1 VPGIRRVFIA
11 VVVSAKAL
19 VVPLEDDDES
29 AQRNA
34 KEAFFRMILIVYNNT
49 PQLFCENLK

>member
-1 VPGIRRVFIA
+1 VPGIRRYFIA
-11 VVVSAKAL
+11 VLVSAKAL
-19 VVPLEDDDES
+19 LVPLEDDDES